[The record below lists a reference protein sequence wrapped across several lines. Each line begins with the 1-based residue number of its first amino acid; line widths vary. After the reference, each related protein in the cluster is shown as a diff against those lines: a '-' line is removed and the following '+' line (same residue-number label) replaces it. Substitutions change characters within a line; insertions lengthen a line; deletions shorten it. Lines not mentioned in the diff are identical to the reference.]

1 MVKDAYPYL
10 IPLLILTVL
19 FWAFGSKPAA
29 TFFFIQS
36 IFVVFFFRDP
46 EREIPQD
53 PSAIVSPADGKVVE
67 IVGQADGTTKVS
79 IFLSILNVH
88 VNRAPVDGI
97 VENIQYIPGKFKVA
111 FDPSASV
118 ENERN
123 ILVIDHGS
131 YKIRL
136 SQIAGILAR
145 RIVCWK
151 KAGDRVSKGERIG
164 LIKFGSRVDLFLPEY
179 ITPLI
184 KVGDKVKG
192 GSTIVGRAENAQG

>member
-1 MVKDAYPYL
+1 MAKDGFPFL
-10 IPLLILTVL
+10 IPLLILAVV
-19 FWAFGSKPAA
+19 FWTFGSKPAA
-29 TFFFIQS
+29 AFFLIQS
-36 IFVVFFFRDP
+36 LFVVFFFRDP

-53 PSAIVSPADGKVVE
+53 PTAIVSPADGKVVD
-67 IVGQADGTTKVS
+67 IARQVDGTTRVS

-97 VENIQYIPGKFKVA
+97 VESTQYIPGKFKVA
-111 FDPSASV
+111 FDPGASV

-123 ILVIDHGS
+123 VLVIDHGS
-131 YKIRL
+131 YKIKL

-151 KAGDRVSKGERIG
+151 RAGDHVSKGERIG
-164 LIKFGSRVDLFLPEY
+164 LIKFGSRVDLFLPEN

-184 KVGDKVKG
+184 KIGDKVEG

>member
-1 MVKDAYPYL
+1 MVKDAFPYL
-10 IPLLILTVL
+10 IPLLILMVV

-29 TFFFIQS
+29 AFFLIQS
-36 IFVVFFFRDP
+36 LFVVFFFRDP
-46 EREIPQD
+46 ERKIPQD
-53 PSAIVSPADGKVVE
+53 PSVIVSPADGKVVE
-67 IVGQADGTTKVS
+67 IVGQAERTARVS
-79 IFLSILNVH
+79 IFLSIFDVH
-88 VNRAPVDGI
+88 VNRAPVDGV
-97 VENIQYIPGKFKVA
+97 VESTQYIPGRFKVA
-111 FDPSASV
+111 FHPSASV

-131 YKIRL
+131 YKIKV

-164 LIKFGSRVDLFLPEY
+164 LIKFGSRVDLFLPEN
-179 ITPLI
+179 ITPLV